1 MLDLRKNYKLSGVLS
16 RVFFV
21 VTFMFANWQQGL
33 AATVIATGQSNFWL
47 AFAVVMV
54 TGVAGALLVPIIVS
68 FALSLARIYSVPVG
82 EYGILAVSFF
92 GLGYLLRGLLNIVN
106 FFTPVMLVWG
116 GVIFPFI
123 ATLVA
128 SVGFYAVTSKLYFN
142 DLTRPYYFRVCVL
155 VFFVAVLIM
164 EVL

>member
-1 MLDLRKNYKLSGVLS
+1 M
-16 RVFFV
+16 
-21 VTFMFANWQQGL
+21 
-33 AATVIATGQSNFWL
+33 
-47 AFAVVMV
+47 
-54 TGVAGALLVPIIVS
+54 PIIVS